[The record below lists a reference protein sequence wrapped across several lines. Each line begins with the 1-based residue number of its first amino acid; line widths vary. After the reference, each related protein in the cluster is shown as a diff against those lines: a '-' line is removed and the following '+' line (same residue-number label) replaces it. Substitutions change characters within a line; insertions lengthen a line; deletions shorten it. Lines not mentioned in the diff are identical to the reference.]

1 MKYIQVGEI
10 GKAVLVSTKN
20 DLPTAGIAYLNK
32 FYVATDT
39 NLVYTCKPEGSGYAW
54 KVAAVLPAL
63 TNGIAAPTQLRE
75 GVEAID
81 GYGNKVTGTMKFV
94 EKTAN
99 ANGTYYPNDDNAQG
113 YSKFTVDVAGSTADN
128 PYIATTDTEMKAY
141 LAEEYVGSFV
151 RFENARYRNITL
163 PYLLS
168 NVVTMGAFDTY
179 LAQSRMNKY
188 IDYWTIDNNNR
199 KIFSSKGRQTFTI
212 LGTSVYLDVWHNIYA
227 YKYRNSDGSYCR
239 ALVGT
244 VHILPQGDTNPDYTV
259 SLLYVDGYIAND
271 TVFPNYPDDYE
282 GSTLTGT
289 IGIVEEDAISYSGWY
304 QEGDP
309 DYTTDI
315 APWFATSKPGYRTMS
330 WSITEA
336 YGNNGAVTYLYADA
350 AVICSYLF
358 FYQFGNSGYAP
369 GYDEKDQ
376 KYRHLEVYKVD
387 KSIVEIS
394 HWQAESPV
402 QVGDQF
408 AGNTFYFNTNLTYDD
423 LQALYKEANI
433 PSNEILSGEYA
444 EYGYNLFN
452 VDNPFDTSIEDVV
465 TDYQWS
471 LSISLYIIKDADIL
485 LGIQSLSYQ
494 LEHPDEEDGGLI
506 FYGPPKPG
514 QAAVG
519 WKGSNVNIVTSYTV
533 EEGTTVTM
541 PATITK
547 INSPSFVNSVI
558 GKTAN
563 FTKDQSEQ
571 VAKYSFEHV
580 VSAGDVEEI
589 YATVNMNGFST
600 NPNNIGK
607 VVRYAGYERSTPN
620 SNYPYKKGALYIL
633 TED

>member
-39 NLVYTCKPEGSGYAW
+39 NIIYTCKSEGSGYAW
-54 KVAAVLPAL
+54 KVVTVLPTL

-99 ANGTYYPNDDNAQG
+99 ANGTYYPADDNAQG
-113 YSKFTVDVAGSTADN
+113 YSKFIVDVAGSTAEN
-128 PYIATTDTEMKAY
+128 PYIATTNEEMRAY

-163 PYLLS
+163 PYSLS
-168 NVVTMGAFDTY
+168 TNLGNMASTTGAFDTY
-179 LAQSRMNKY
+179 LGQSRMNKY
-188 IDYWTIDNNNR
+188 IDNWTETDNN
-199 KIFSSKGRQTFTI
+199 KLILSTDGTFSQNDISQTEKTNYH
-212 LGTSVYLDVWHNIYA
+212 LYSNIYA
-227 YKYRNSDGSYCR
+227 YKYQNSDGSYCR
-239 ALVGT
+239 ALVYT
-244 VHILPQGDTNPDYTV
+244 IHVSRDTSINQFLST
-259 SLLYVDGYIAND
+259 LIYVDGYIEND
-271 TVFPNYPDDYE
+271 TVFPTYNDTVP
-282 GSTLTGT
+282 GSSLQDQPSVTSDLNINVLGWCA
-289 IGIVEEDAISYSGWY
+289 GAPSGSPAGFWPKYIS
-304 QEGDP
+304 
-309 DYTTDI
+309 
-315 APWFATSKPGYRTMS
+315 GYRMAS
-330 WSITEA
+330 ESITQTNKT
-336 YGNNGAVTYLYADA
+336 GNVTYLYADA
-350 AVICSYLF
+350 AVICPYLF
-358 FYQFGNSGYAP
+358 FYQFGKSGYA
-369 GYDEKDQ
+369 ETDQ

-387 KSIVEIS
+387 KSIVEVS

-423 LQALYKEANI
+423 LQVLYKEANI
-433 PSNEILSGEYA
+433 PSNEILSGHDA

-452 VDNPFDTSIEDVV
+452 VDNPFDTSVPIDATV
-465 TDYQWS
+465 YLWYF
-471 LSISLYIIKDADIL
+471 SIRLHIDKDNDTL
-485 LGIQSLSYQ
+485 LGIESYSY
-494 LEHPDEEDGGLI
+494 LIEHPDAQYADFI
-506 FYGPPKPG
+506 FLGPPEAG
-514 QAAVG
+514 QAVVG
-519 WKGSNVNIVTSYTV
+519 WVVSNVNIVTSYTDD
-533 EEGTTVTM
+533 EGTTVTM

-547 INSPSFVNSVI
+547 INAPSFVNSVI

-563 FTKDQSEQ
+563 FTKGQSEQ

-580 VSAGDVEEI
+580 IPAGDVEEI
-589 YATVNMNGFST
+589 YTTADMSGFSM

-607 VVRYAGYERSTPN
+607 VVRYAGYESSTPN